1 MRAAFDQK
9 EQEINE
15 VNLQV
20 ENLRERLALQS
31 SNRNMEQEKVLKCT
45 QEILTLK
52 AVLTK
57 TEGQLEQLRVEFQ
70 EVNENH
76 R

>member
-70 EVNENH
+70 
-76 R
+76 

>member
-15 VNLQV
+15 MNLQV

-70 EVNENH
+70 
-76 R
+76 

>member
-15 VNLQV
+15 MNLQV